1 MTNTRKLPD
10 SWPSKMLI
18 GGSWQGARHER
29 MSEITDPTT
38 ERVIGR
44 VPEGDAEDVSRA
56 VAAARTTFDRGDWIR
71 IAPGERAKILW
82 RAADLIERE
91 VEAIAAAET
100 LNNGMLH
107 AMAVGT
113 VLIGAEAF
121 RYYAGAITKI
131 HGLTS
136 EISAGPND
144 FHAYTMREPV
154 GVAGLI
160 TPWNGPFALASFKV
174 ATALAAGCSCVLKPA
189 EETPFTAL
197 KLGQLLNEAGLPPG
211 VLNIV
216 TGRGETAG
224 AALVAH
230 RDVDK
235 ISFTGS
241 TEVGKHIVREASHN
255 LKKLSLELG
264 GKSPVIIFD
273 DADVEAAIAGAAMGV
288 FINAGQVCMAGSR
301 VFVQRGIYERV
312 VAGFAAAAQAIKLGS
327 GFEPDVGMGPLI
339 SAKQQA
345 RVLEL
350 IAQGTRDGARL
361 IVGGHRH
368 GGNGFFVSPTV
379 LADVP
384 RASRLMSE
392 EVFGPVVALV
402 PFDHFEEAAALA
414 NDTDYGLAAAIW
426 TRDIN
431 KAHLLA
437 KKIRAGILWI
447 NCQMAS
453 DLSLPYGGYKQ
464 SGWGR
469 ETGLEGLDPFLQT
482 KTVYAKLH
490 LGEQN
495 FAH

>member
-1 MTNTRKLPD
+1 
-10 SWPSKMLI
+10 MLI

-29 MSEITDPTT
+29 ISEITDPTT

-56 VAAARTTFDRGDWIR
+56 VAAARTTFDRGDWLR
-71 IAPGERAKILW
+71 IAPSERAKILW

-136 EISAGPND
+136 EFSAGAND

-312 VAGFAAAAQAIKLGS
+312 VAGFAAAAKAIKLGS

-350 IAQGTRDGARL
+350 IAQGARDGARL
-361 IVGGHRH
+361 IAGGNRH
-368 GGNGFFVSPTV
+368 GENGFFVSPTV